1 MRHGGKIAL
10 FLVVLMFGVVVA
22 SGCISSGTTSTTSK
36 ASTTSAPTSSTSTS
50 SATQTAKPV
59 EIVVY
64 GQWGGVEGQNF
75 QNALK
80 QYEKEHP
87 NVKIKYVIQSKLR
100 DAVLTELAT
109 GSPGFDIA
117 ILPWPAL
124 IKELGQKGQLEPM
137 NSVVDAYKGDI
148 MENLLAPV
156 KSGSTYYAVP
166 IKAWAKPGIWYNV
179 HVFKDN
185 NLQPPKTLDDLK
197 QVCQVLKSKGIQP
210 MASGAADKWPLSDIF
225 EAVLIRV
232 GGPELHNDLM
242 LHKVKW
248 TDPKVLQAFKVL
260 SDLLKEGCYGDPKV
274 AIGEKWE
281 AQVARLGEGKV
292 AMYFMGN
299 WINLMLQKEGY
310 KPGTDYDLIP
320 FPEIN
325 PNAQFAIVA
334 GGDWVII
341 PKGAPHKEAA
351 FELAKWLA
359 GPEYQK
365 IMVEQKGYLAPNLEV
380 PKSAYDAV
388 DAKIVDMMAKY
399 PVVPDLDDNAP
410 PGFQPVIWNKLFE
423 LWANPDNYKQIAQE
437 LEQSAEQY
445 YKS

>member
-1 MRHGGKIAL
+1 MGSHAKKGAL
-10 FLVVLMFGVVVA
+10 LLSVLLLAAFV
-22 SGCISSGTTSTTSK
+22 SGCISGGGTSTTPQPSSPTS
-36 ASTTSAPTSSTSTS
+36 ASSTT
-50 SATQTAKPV
+50 TQKPV
-59 EIVVY
+59 EVVIY

-80 QYEKEHP
+80 VYEQEHP
-87 NVKIKYVIQSKLR
+87 NVKIKYVVQSKLR

-117 ILPWPAL
+117 IMPWPAL
-124 IKELGQKGQLEPM
+124 ITELAQKNQLESM
-137 NSVVDAYKGDI
+137 NSVVDSYKGDI
-148 MENLLAPV
+148 MENLLKPV
-156 KSGSTYYAVP
+156 EVGGTYYAVP

-179 HVFKDN
+179 HDFEKY
-185 NLQPPKTLDDLK
+185 NLKPPETLDDLK
-197 QVCQVLKSKGIQP
+197 ADCSVFKQKGIQP

-232 GGPELHNDLM
+232 GGPQLHNDLM

-248 TDPKVLQAFKVL
+248 TDPKVMEAFKVL
-260 SDLLKEGCYGDPKV
+260 SDLIKEGCYGDPKV

-281 AQVARLGEGKV
+281 VQVSRLGKGEV

-299 WINLMLQKEGY
+299 WINLMLQKQGY

-320 FPEIN
+320 FPVIN
-325 PNAQFAIVA
+325 SSADFAIVA
-334 GGDWVII
+334 GGDWVVI

-365 IMVEQKGYLAPNLEV
+365 IMVEQKGYLAPNLKV
-380 PKSAYDAV
+380 PKSAYDPV

-399 PVVPDLDDNAP
+399 TVVPDLDDNAP
-410 PGFQPVIWNKLFE
+410 SGFQPIIWNKLFE
-423 LWANPDNYKQIAQE
+423 LWANPDNYQQIAQE
-437 LEQSAEQY
+437 LEKYAEQY
-445 YKS
+445 YGS

>member
-1 MRHGGKIAL
+1 MKRGVRKFALLLSL
-10 FLVVLMFGVVVA
+10 FLLSAIVA
-22 SGCISSGTTSTTSK
+22 GCISQKEATTPTSP
-36 ASTTSAPTSSTSTS
+36 SPTSSPTSP
-50 SATQTAKPV
+50 TQTQQKTV
-59 EIVVY
+59 EVIVY

-124 IKELGQKGQLEPM
+124 IKELGEKGQLEPL
-137 NSVVDAYKGDI
+137 NSVVDAYKGEI
-148 MENLLAPV
+148 MENLLEPV
-156 KSGSTYYAVP
+156 KSGNTYYGVP

-179 HVFKDN
+179 HVFKNN
-185 NLQPPKTLDDLK
+185 NLEPPKTLDELK
-197 QVCQVLKSKGIQP
+197 QVCDVLKSKGIQP

-232 GGPELHNDLM
+232 GGPELHQKLM
-242 LHKVKW
+242 KHEVKW
-248 TDPKVLQAFKVL
+248 TDPQVVEAFKIL
-260 SDLLKEGCYGDPKV
+260 SDLLKQGCYGDPKV

-281 AQVARLGEGKV
+281 AQVARLGKGEV

-310 KPGTDYDLIP
+310 KPGVDYDLIP

-325 PNAQFAIVA
+325 PNVDFAIVA
-334 GGDWVII
+334 GGDWIII
-341 PKGAPHKEAA
+341 PKNAPHKEAA
-351 FELAKWLA
+351 LELAKWFA

-365 IMVEQKGYLAPNLEV
+365 IMVEQKGYLAPNLKV
-380 PKSAYDAV
+380 PKSAYDPV
-388 DAKIVDMMAKY
+388 DAKIIDMMAKY
-399 PVVPDLDDNAP
+399 TVVPDLDDNVP
-410 PGFQPVIWNKLFE
+410 SGFQPVIWNKLFE

-437 LEQSAEQY
+437 LEQAAQQY

>member
-1 MRHGGKIAL
+1 MKPYAKQIAFVL
-10 FLVVLMFGVVVA
+10 GAILLVSFV
-22 SGCISSGTTSTTSK
+22 SGCISGGTTTSTATS
-36 ASTTSAPTSSTSTS
+36 STKPTSSSSSTS
-50 SATQTAKPV
+50 QKPV
-59 EIVVY
+59 EVVIY
-64 GQWGGVEGQNF
+64 GQWGGVEGKNF

-80 QYEKEHP
+80 AYEKEHP
-87 NVKIKYVIQSKLR
+87 NIKIKYVTQSKLR
-100 DAVLTELAT
+100 DAVLTELAS
-109 GSPGFDIA
+109 GSPSFDIA

-124 IKELGQKGQLEPM
+124 IKELGQKNQLEPM
-137 NSVVDAYKGDI
+137 NSVVDAYKGSI
-148 MENLLAPV
+148 MKDLLDAV
-156 KSGSTYYAVP
+156 KVGDTYYAVP

-179 HVFKDN
+179 HDFEKY

-197 QVCQVLKSKGIQP
+197 ADCKVFKEHGIQP

-225 EAVLIRV
+225 EAVLIRI
-232 GGPELHNDLM
+232 GGPKLHNDLM

-248 TDPKVLQAFKVL
+248 TDPQVLEAFKVIH
-260 SDLLKEGCYGDPKV
+260 DLLKEGCYGDPKV

-281 AQVARLGEGKV
+281 VQVTRLGKGEV

-299 WINLMLQKEGY
+299 WINLMLQNQGF

-320 FPEIN
+320 FPVIN
-325 PNAQFAIVA
+325 SSAQFAIVA

-365 IMVEQKGYLAPNLEV
+365 IMVEQKGYLAPNLKV
-380 PKSAYDAV
+380 PKSAYDPV

-410 PGFQPVIWNKLFE
+410 SGFQPIIWNELFK
-423 LWANPDNYKQIAQE
+423 LWANPDDYQKIAQE
-437 LEQSAEQY
+437 LEQYAEQY